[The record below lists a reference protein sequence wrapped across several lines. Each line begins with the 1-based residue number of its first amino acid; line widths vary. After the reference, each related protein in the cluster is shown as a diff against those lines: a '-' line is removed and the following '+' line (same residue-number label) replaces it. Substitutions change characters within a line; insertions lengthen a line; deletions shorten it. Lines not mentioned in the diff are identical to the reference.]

1 MRYAPCGEPMNEVEL
16 FRRLAVALAI
26 GLLIGLERGWQTR
39 EDSDRER
46 TAGLRTFAL
55 TGLLG
60 GIAALVGA
68 ATSHL
73 VLAAALLAY
82 TASLAGFSYLEAR
95 QEKNLSVTGVVAGI
109 LTFIL
114 GAYAT
119 LGSETVA
126 VAAAVAMAILLA
138 LRDTLHSW
146 VRAITWIEMR
156 SVLVLLAMSFLLLPI
171 LPNRPIDPWQV
182 LNPAE
187 IWLLA
192 ILIAGVS
199 FAGYLAVR
207 LFGGRR
213 GLAVAAVAGGLASST
228 AATLSFSSLARDQP
242 ASKWLLAAGVL
253 LAGAT
258 MLGRVLIL
266 VAVLSPA
273 LVGKVVMPVAAGL
286 GVLLIAT
293 ALLLR
298 SSTASREQMN
308 VELRNPFDLGT
319 VIWLALLIGAITLAA
334 KLISGSLGQAGTLTL
349 AAVSG
354 LVDVD
359 AVTLSMLRL
368 TGTSITADDA
378 ALAIL
383 LAVGA
388 NTAAKAV
395 IATVIGGKAF
405 GVVIIGVSGL
415 ALAAMLFA
423 AVLAPHL

>member
-1 MRYAPCGEPMNEVEL
+1 
-16 FRRLAVALAI
+16 
-26 GLLIGLERGWQTR
+26 
-39 EDSDRER
+39 
-46 TAGLRTFAL
+46 
-55 TGLLG
+55 
-60 GIAALVGA
+60 
-68 ATSHL
+68 
-73 VLAAALLAY
+73 
-82 TASLAGFSYLEAR
+82 
-95 QEKNLSVTGVVAGI
+95 
-109 LTFIL
+109 
-114 GAYAT
+114 
-119 LGSETVA
+119 
-126 VAAAVAMAILLA
+126 
-138 LRDTLHSW
+138 
-146 VRAITWIEMR
+146 
-156 SVLVLLAMSFLLLPI
+156 
-171 LPNRPIDPWQV
+171 
-182 LNPAE
+182 
-187 IWLLA
+187 
-192 ILIAGVS
+192 
-199 FAGYLAVR
+199 
-207 LFGGRR
+207 
-213 GLAVAAVAGGLASST
+213 
-228 AATLSFSSLARDQP
+228 
-242 ASKWLLAAGVL
+242 LLAAGVL

-354 LVDVD
+354 LVDGD

-368 TGTSITADDA
+368 TGTAITADDA